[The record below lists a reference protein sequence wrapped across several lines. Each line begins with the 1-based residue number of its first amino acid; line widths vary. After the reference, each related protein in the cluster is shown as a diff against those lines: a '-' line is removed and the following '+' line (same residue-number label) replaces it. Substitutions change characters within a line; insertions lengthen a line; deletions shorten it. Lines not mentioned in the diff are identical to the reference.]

1 MGNKNVLNMVLIA
14 ICATILNISKLALAF
29 LPNIEPVSLLLIIYT
44 LVLGFKRSILISLL
58 FIVGEALVIWGVNLY
73 VLQYLFVW
81 PLLVTLT
88 HLFKKILKENFFLWA
103 IFSGAYGMLF
113 GTLCSIPLIIFDKSF
128 ALSSIITGLPFDAIH
143 LVGNYFLMLFLGEI
157 IYKYFKTMTERLN
170 LNGGTYENLY

>member
-103 IFSGAYGMLF
+103 IF
-113 GTLCSIPLIIFDKSF
+113 
-128 ALSSIITGLPFDAIH
+128 
-143 LVGNYFLMLFLGEI
+143 
-157 IYKYFKTMTERLN
+157 
-170 LNGGTYENLY
+170 